1 MKKYPP
7 PLEGVLAC
15 PQSNHFTTNNNS
27 QQELNDIH
35 NQQKRIHQVQQP
47 AY

>member
-15 PQSNHFTTNNNS
+15 PQSNHFTNNNS

-35 NQQKRIHQVQQP
+35 NQEKRIHQVQQP